1 MKKIFDQGKGN
12 GHMSIKP
19 WDGSNDACSY
29 MFHEPDAQIVV
40 RKGVSDAQLVEF
52 KARNQHVQAE
62 VTKAKEKASWTI
74 EEEAYQRLKG
84 HTPNTITDQLIME
97 TIIRVAFDK
106 GK

>member
-29 MFHEPDAQIVV
+29 MFHEPDAAIVV

-74 EEEAYQRLKG
+74 EEEAYERLKERG
-84 HTPNTITDQLIME
+84 YRGVTDQMIME
-97 TIIRVAFDK
+97 TIVRVAFDK

>member
-29 MFHEPDAQIVV
+29 MFHEPDAAIVV

-74 EEEAYQRLKG
+74 EEEAYERLRGQK
-84 HTPNTITDQLIME
+84 NVSDQQIME
-97 TIIRVAFDK
+97 TIVRVAFDK